1 MNTVNTE
8 AWKSD
13 EEFGRQRLAG
23 TNPLVIQRL
32 EVHKTQ
38 ILYIA
43 WKNSILFI
51 ANPNFEKLQ
60 IFL

>member
-1 MNTVNTE
+1 MNTANTE

-32 EVHKTQ
+32 EVHKNFDPI
-38 ILYIA
+38 ILYSMEIQT
-43 WKNSILFI
+43 FY
-51 ANPNFEKLQ
+51 ANPNPQ
-60 IFL
+60 